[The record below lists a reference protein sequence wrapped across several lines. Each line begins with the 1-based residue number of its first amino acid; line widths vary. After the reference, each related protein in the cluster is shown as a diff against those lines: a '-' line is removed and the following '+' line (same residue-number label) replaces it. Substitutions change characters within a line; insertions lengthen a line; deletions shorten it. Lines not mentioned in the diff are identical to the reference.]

1 MKNVK
6 KHISTSPWSVH
17 YPNTGQNIPHTLQS
31 QKVSAIFLL
40 QFWPNSSLCLTKN
53 QSTLRSLWNLVLTSL
68 VRTKAW
74 KKLFLFGCL
83 LKGFFSFTQNLR
95 NQPTSYGQATDNTNI
110 DATHPAVKRIVK
122 LTCTDCT
129 YCFLLHCSENCKNC
143 YVKVVIIV

>member
-1 MKNVK
+1 MISEKREK
-6 KHISTSPWSVH
+6 AYFDQPLECAAPKHWSK
-17 YPNTGQNIPHTLQS
+17 YTTQS
-31 QKVSAIFLL
+31 QKVSAIFCHIFKQTLHYV
-40 QFWPNSSLCLTKN
+40 LTKN
-53 QSTLRSLWNLVLTSL
+53 QSTLRSQPRVIQPCSD
-68 VRTKAW
+68 KSM